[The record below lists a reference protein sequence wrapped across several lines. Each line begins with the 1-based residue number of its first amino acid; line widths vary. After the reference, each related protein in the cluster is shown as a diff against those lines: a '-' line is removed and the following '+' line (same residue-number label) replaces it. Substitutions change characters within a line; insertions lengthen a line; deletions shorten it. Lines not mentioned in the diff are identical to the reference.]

1 MALLGTVATQTF
13 EMGKRCEVRVI
24 HPRDAKRGAEQL
36 LEAIRPGH
44 SKYLWA
50 VPTCRLSTHV
60 RQFEALAAVC
70 DTNPV
75 RQNIPLGS
83 WTNDVQNFQHYLLN
97 PECVAELSTAPPTV
111 RQLNLD
117 KAGGFVA
124 PMQATLNNPQLDAL
138 LACVQRIHNSKK
150 SDDSSPFSLIQG
162 PPGTGKTKVIVRT
175 VYILFHSRL
184 HLSLE

>member
-1 MALLGTVATQTF
+1 
-13 EMGKRCEVRVI
+13 
-24 HPRDAKRGAEQL
+24 
-36 LEAIRPGH
+36 
-44 SKYLWA
+44 
-50 VPTCRLSTHV
+50 V

-75 RQNIPLGS
+75 RQNTPLGS
-83 WTNDVQNFQHYLLN
+83 WTYDVQNFQHYLLN
-97 PECVAELSTAPPTV
+97 PKRVAELFIAPPPPTV

-124 PMQATLNNPQLDAL
+124 PMQATLNTPQLDAL

-150 SDDSSPFSLIQG
+150 SDQPPFSLIQG

-175 VYILFHSRL
+175 VYVYILFHLRL
-184 HLSLE
+184 HLSME